1 MRVYFLTLHAD
12 NLPEIG
18 KRQHENKGTCAPT
31 RRDRVNRRTTRRETI
46 CAAFFSA
53 KRNASAVSGATQHR
67 DSTQVVWA
75 GEIRNVMAPVSGQHQ
90 PLRTPENL
98 HSVQRRSGSAA
109 KLSRSAHGVS
119 KEWRRH
125 EAWLIDARESFPQK
139 QEQGVKIHGHQQCP
153 RIKEWALRR
162 SARRLARTMERRS
175 SRFRAP
181 DRRPPSS
188 FVGPRRPALHDRG
201 NGGRHR
207 LRPQYRRDRLC
218 RLPLDVSRPWPG
230 SV

>member
-1 MRVYFLTLHAD
+1 M
-12 NLPEIG
+12 
-18 KRQHENKGTCAPT
+18 
-31 RRDRVNRRTTRRETI
+31 
-46 CAAFFSA
+46 
-53 KRNASAVSGATQHR
+53 SGH
-67 DSTQVVWA
+67 
-75 GEIRNVMAPVSGQHQ
+75 HQ

-109 KLSRSAHGVS
+109 KLSRRAHGVS

-125 EAWLIDARESFPQK
+125 EAWLIDPRERFRQE

-153 RIKEWALRR
+153 RIEERALRR
-162 SARRLARTMERRS
+162 SARRLARTKARRS

-188 FVGPRRPALHDRG
+188 FVGPRRPALHDRR

-218 RLPLDVSRPWPG
+218 RLPLDVSRPRPG
-230 SV
+230 SVPPRRRGRICQRRRGDERERRLRPRRDLRRHRQPRQSVAR